1 MSTEQKIWDFLKTKG
16 LTDFAVA
23 GVMGNLYAESG
34 LNPENLQNN
43 FESILGMNDH
53 QYTMAV
59 DGYVYDNF
67 VKDGAG
73 YGLAQWTFWSR
84 KQNLLNMARS
94 YEKSVGDLNIQ
105 LEYLWSELQE
115 FGLVSKLNAA
125 SSVKEA
131 SNLILFEFE
140 KPFDTGTVVQNAR
153 ATWSQEFYN
162 KYHGKVVIEENPV
175 IIPTESKDTYCVIAL
190 GKYADKATARKYMS
204 MLQANGLDCF
214 LTTLEIS

>member
-1 MSTEQKIWDFLKTKG
+1 MNEMTIWNYLKGKG

-43 FESILGMNDH
+43 FEATLGMNDH

-59 DGYVYDNF
+59 DNYVYDNF
-67 VKDGAG
+67 VNDAAG

-94 YEKSVGDLNIQ
+94 YSKSIGDLNIQ
-105 LEYLWSELQE
+105 LDFLWSELQE
-115 FGLVSKLNAA
+115 FGLVGKLN
-125 SSVKEA
+125 SCNSVREA
-131 SNLILFEFE
+131 SNIMLFEFE

-162 KYHGKVVIEENPV
+162 KYHGKVVTEENPV

-190 GKYADKATARKYMS
+190 GKYADKATAKKYMS

-214 LTTLEIS
+214 LTTLETS